1 MESNRRRIL
10 DILFHCC
17 PGDAVSHPL
26 ALFGATILIFSPGVI
41 EGSEIYFLRVQR
53 QMRPSAV

>member
-1 MESNRRRIL
+1 
-10 DILFHCC
+10 
-17 PGDAVSHPL
+17 
-26 ALFGATILIFSPGVI
+26 LIFSPGDI

>member
-1 MESNRRRIL
+1 L
-10 DILFHCC
+10 LFHCC
-17 PGDAVSHPL
+17 PGDAVSYPI

-53 QMRPSAV
+53 QMRPNAV